1 MAGIAAAYGCDA
13 DDDQFDFSRLEVEL
27 LPEPG
32 AAHCSA
38 MWVPREAAADRHAR
52 VGRNFDFSTGTL
64 TELLGGSRRR
74 AKSRLDRV
82 RGSSRPTPTTVR
94 QSIVVALGDLT
105 GCIEGCNEHGLTV
118 AILADDVS
126 MSDPTITLRPTFTRQ
141 AGLYEVQLLRYL
153 LDTCATANAAREA
166 LYEAKQYDE
175 YAVVHYLVADD
186 DDAFVWERDTH
197 NGEFAVDADRGGLC
211 VTNHL
216 LHGRDHP
223 SDVPADTIDNPSANN
238 SYARQR
244 VLYATLAAADRPDS
258 LWDALES
265 VRAQRSTQDESQP
278 PVRTLWHSQYDI
290 TQRQVSF
297 EFYLGDNTDGTPR
310 RSQRQHFELAPAAT
324 T

>member
-1 MAGIAAAYGCDA
+1 M
-13 DDDQFDFSRLEVEL
+13 
-27 LPEPG
+27 
-32 AAHCSA
+32 
-38 MWVPREAAADRHAR
+38 
-52 VGRNFDFSTGTL
+52 
-64 TELLGGSRRR
+64 
-74 AKSRLDRV
+74 
-82 RGSSRPTPTTVR
+82 
-94 QSIVVALGDLT
+94 
-105 GCIEGCNEHGLTV
+105 
-118 AILADDVS
+118 
-126 MSDPTITLRPTFTRQ
+126 
-141 AGLYEVQLLRYL
+141 
-153 LDTCATANAAREA
+153 
-166 LYEAKQYDE
+166 
-175 YAVVHYLVADD
+175 
-186 DDAFVWERDTH
+186 
-197 NGEFAVDADRGGLC
+197 
-211 VTNHL
+211 TNHL

>member
-1 MAGIAAAYGCDA
+1 
-13 DDDQFDFSRLEVEL
+13 
-27 LPEPG
+27 
-32 AAHCSA
+32 
-38 MWVPREAAADRHAR
+38 
-52 VGRNFDFSTGTL
+52 
-64 TELLGGSRRR
+64 
-74 AKSRLDRV
+74 
-82 RGSSRPTPTTVR
+82 
-94 QSIVVALGDLT
+94 
-105 GCIEGCNEHGLTV
+105 
-118 AILADDVS
+118 

-175 YAVVHYLVADD
+175 YTVVHYLVADD
-186 DDAFVWERDTH
+186 DAAFVWEHDTH
-197 NGEFAVDADRGGLC
+197 GEFAVDADSGGLC

-223 SDVPADTIDNPSANN
+223 SDVPADTVDSPSANGRCT
-238 SYARQR
+238 SAR
-244 VLYATLAAADRPDS
+244 TLRDPRRHDRPDS

-265 VRAQRSTQDESQP
+265 VRAQRSPQDESQP

-297 EFYLGDNTDGTPR
+297 EFFLGDNTDGTPR
-310 RSQRQHFELAPAAT
+310 RSQRQHFQFTPAAT